1 MQHRSLAALAVFA
14 LLAAAALAAVPAGA
28 SAAEKIQLLLPVRG
42 TAAYPAYI
50 AKHLGYFEEEGLDVE
65 VVPGKGSTYVVQQ
78 VSAGTVPVGIGVPGA
93 LLPAVA
99 RGQKLKFFYTYA
111 VKSLFDLVVP
121 EDSPI
126 KAVPDLGGKTV
137 GITDFGGG
145 EVPLV
150 RALLAAANL
159 RPGDNVTLLPIGEKV
174 PTILAAFRDGKVQ
187 AFAGNAND
195 LVWLYQAGFKPR
207 SLSGEFRALPASGIF
222 ATEKVYTERRDT
234 LVKVGRA
241 FAKATLFGMTNPDGA
256 SALMAKLFPDQFQNL
271 EGGRA
276 FYRVYLDL
284 STPQRQERGE
294 PVFGYAMPEGWERL
308 QKVFLS
314 GEKPI
319 LAKPVDLGSL
329 VTGELVAEI
338 NRFDREKVRQQ
349 ARAFKP

>member
-1 MQHRSLAALAVFA
+1 MYHRALAVVAVLAFLVTTVLAALPS
-14 LLAAAALAAVPAGA
+14 AAP
-28 SAAEKIQLLLPVRG
+28 AAEKIQLLLPVRG

-50 AKHLGYFEEEGLDVE
+50 AKQVGYFEEEGLDVE

-78 VSAGTVPVGIGVPGA
+78 VAAGTVPVGLGVPGA
-93 LLPAVA
+93 ILPAVA
-99 RGQKLKFFYTYA
+99 RGQKIKFFYTYA
-111 VKSLFDLVVP
+111 VKSLFDLVVL
-121 EDSPI
+121 EDSPV
-126 KAVPDLGGKTV
+126 KAVPDLRGKTV
-137 GITDFGGG
+137 GVTDLGGG

-159 RPGDNVTLLPIGEKV
+159 TPGETVTLLPIGDKV

-207 SLSGEFRALPASGIF
+207 SLSGEFRDLPASGLF
-222 ATEKVYTERRDT
+222 ATEKVFTERRDM

-241 FAKATLFGMTNPDGA
+241 MAKATLFGMTNPDGA
-256 SALMAKLFPDQFQNL
+256 SALMAKLFPDQFQNM

-284 STPQRQERGE
+284 STPQRRQGGE
-294 PVFGYAMPEGWERL
+294 PLFGYAMPEGWERL

-314 GEKPI
+314 GDKPL
-319 LAKPVDLGSL
+319 LAKPVDLAPL
-329 VTGELVAEI
+329 VTGDLVPEI
-338 NRFDREKVRQQ
+338 NRFDHDKVRQQ